1 MKASI
6 IDISLS
12 KLDKVIMEHYAT
24 NRDDASYIV
33 MSSKTAIEIC
43 KNVDELSNK
52 VFSHN
57 NTIPSSN
64 TKCRLSIYKG
74 YKVAIDDDLMYG
86 EIDIV

>member
-33 MSSKTAIEIC
+33 MSSKTATEIC
-43 KNVDELSNK
+43 KNVEELSNK

-57 NTIPSSN
+57 TLPNSSS
-64 TKCRLSIYKG
+64 KCRLSTYRG
-74 YKVAIDDDLMYG
+74 YVVAINDDLMYG